1 MKHTLQWHP
10 AFEAAMQI
18 ELSGEADKLQFL
30 KEFNLT
36 NGPLRIDTL
45 IIKMER
51 DARVEKRIGRI
62 FRQYNILEYKSPG
75 KSHTVNGFFKVM
87 SYAGLLQSGT
97 KKEQEIPPE
106 EITITLI
113 GNQYPK
119 KLMAFLKKRYS
130 VQVNQECD
138 GIYYVNDLLFP
149 LQIVVQRELDPRENV
164 WLSRL
169 RQDLQME
176 RDVEVLARAYR
187 GKDSDPLYSA
197 VMDLIVRANW
207 KMYKEGETVCDALN
221 ELFADKMEA
230 KRREGERRGEIR
242 GEIRGEQKGERK
254 GKAQAVL
261 DILSELGEIPAEVR
275 EAILSQENLDTLTRW
290 LKLAARSDSIHAFA
304 QGMERKDA

>member
-1 MKHTLQWHP
+1 MPVKRP
-10 AFEAAMQI
+10 SRPEIQI
-18 ELSGEADKLQFL
+18 VERIEKRKDIAYNGRE
-30 KEFNLT
+30 EFNLT

-75 KSHTVNGFFKVM
+75 KAHTVNGFFKVM

-207 KMYKEGETVCDALN
+207 KMYKE
-221 ELFADKMEA
+221 
-230 KRREGERRGEIR
+230 
-242 GEIRGEQKGERK
+242 
-254 GKAQAVL
+254 
-261 DILSELGEIPAEVR
+261 
-275 EAILSQENLDTLTRW
+275 
-290 LKLAARSDSIHAFA
+290 
-304 QGMERKDA
+304 

>member
-1 MKHTLQWHP
+1 M
-10 AFEAAMQI
+10 
-18 ELSGEADKLQFL
+18 
-30 KEFNLT
+30 
-36 NGPLRIDTL
+36 
-45 IIKMER
+45 
-51 DARVEKRIGRI
+51 
-62 FRQYNILEYKSPG
+62 
-75 KSHTVNGFFKVM
+75 
-87 SYAGLLQSGT
+87 
-97 KKEQEIPPE
+97 
-106 EITITLI
+106 
-113 GNQYPK
+113 
-119 KLMAFLKKRYS
+119 
-130 VQVNQECD
+130 
-138 GIYYVNDLLFP
+138 
-149 LQIVVQRELDPRENV
+149 VQRELDPKENV

-221 ELFADKMEA
+221 ELFADKLEA
-230 KRREGERRGEIR
+230 KRREGERKGEIR